1 MAVTKADN
9 QRLEFK
15 KKLTKMHEISRLET
29 KDLCPIKDIMAPTSD
44 KWSLFCLYTIAYNE
58 VLRFN
63 QLKKYIPNIS
73 SRMLSITLKK
83 LEDTGMIK
91 RKVYAEVPP
100 KVEYRLTKF
109 GDEYAQRLIELNLW
123 VYEKT
128 KRKQ

>member
-15 KKLTKMHEISRLET
+15 KKLTKMHKLSRNEGPH
-29 KDLCPIKDIMAPTSD
+29 LCLIKDIMAPSSD
-44 KWSLFCLYTIAYNE
+44 KWSLFCLYNLAFSE

-63 QLKKYIPNIS
+63 ELKKYIPGIS
-73 SRMLSITLKK
+73 SRMLSLTLKK
-83 LEDTGMIK
+83 LEDKKMVK

-109 GDEYAQRLIELNLW
+109 GDEYAQRLVELNLW
-123 VYEKT
+123 VYEKS
-128 KRKQ
+128 KKK